1 MTKHSRQ
8 RDAVYNNLC
17 LRKDHP
23 TAEDIYFSLKP
34 VLPALSLATVYRNL
48 AMLEENG
55 RIIRIGSGGTARY
68 DADLSEHQHLL
79 CEKCGKVFD
88 IMITLSGINEKAA
101 EVFDGRINSYS
112 VLYKGF
118 CSGCLGRTNNI

>member
-8 RDAVYNNLC
+8 RDAVYDNLC

-34 VLPALSLATVYRNL
+34 ILPALSLATVYRNL
-48 AMLEENG
+48 AMLEDDG

-79 CEKCGKVFD
+79 CEECGKVYD
-88 IMITLSGINEKAA
+88 IMMKCDGITEKAA
-101 EVFDGRINSYS
+101 EIFAGRINSYS
-112 VLYKGF
+112 VLYKGI
-118 CSGCLGRTNNI
+118 CSECLNGINNK